1 MNYLSHYICDRKLN
15 SPWYNVGLMYPDL
28 FRELV
33 KKREPLSFFKSNK
46 MRDLDLH
53 FKDSDGVISDFH
65 LGIAMH
71 FKRDADFHHSDFFR
85 IAQERVKEYFL
96 LHHFNEFLPRLYFAV
111 HVVTE
116 WIIDR
121 EIIRLCPIYAHQM
134 YEDMHNVLMDKGFN
148 RKVFSTIDMDK
159 FFFDK
164 LNRIWND
171 KYIFAHLNNV
181 SFVLNLFNM
190 YTKTGVKIS
199 LPMHKDEYIMQK
211 WNHFFDEMRGLQ
223 IFDLKRY
230 TS

>member
-1 MNYLSHYICDRKLN
+1 MNYLSHYVCDRKLN
-15 SPWYNVGLMYPDL
+15 SPWYNVGLLYPDL

-33 KKREPLSFFKSNK
+33 KKREPMSFFKSK
-46 MRDLDLH
+46 DMGDLD
-53 FKDSDGVISDFH
+53 FKDEGGISEFYS
-65 LGIAMH
+65 GIAMH
-71 FKRDADFHHSDFFR
+71 FKRDAHFHHSEFFKV
-85 IAQERVKEYFL
+85 AQERVKEYFL
-96 LHHFNEFLPRLYFAV
+96 LHEFKEFLPRLYFAV

-121 EIIRLCPIYAHQM
+121 EIIRWSPIYAHQM
-134 YEDMHNVLMDKGFN
+134 YEDMHNVLILRTFN

-164 LNRIWND
+164 LNNIWND

-190 YTKTGVKIS
+190 YTSIGVKIM

-211 WNHFFDEMRGLQ
+211 WNHFFDEMTGLQ
-223 IFDLKRY
+223 VFDFKRY
-230 TS
+230 IS